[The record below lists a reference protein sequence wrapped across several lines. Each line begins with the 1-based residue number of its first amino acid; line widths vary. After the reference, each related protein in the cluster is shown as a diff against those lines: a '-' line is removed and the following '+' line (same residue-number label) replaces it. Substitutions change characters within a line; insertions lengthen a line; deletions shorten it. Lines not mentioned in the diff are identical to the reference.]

1 MRKFLRSIYLICFLL
16 VGYVLFLIQGRE
28 QGSREEELAKCVDY
42 SELKKAQMIEY
53 HGELAKIQHIFE
65 QDPPSKRQPVFEI
78 TEEKREE
85 LREGISQAAE
95 DLRKQAEAQLER
107 PVPPLLLHASEEVSA
122 STYEPQN
129 IGEFFE
135 AQDRVQDTPPNE
147 PANKQQIGKQGPSQ
161 RSVYAGNWQM
171 LNPLQ
176 SAWRSRL
183 EEDRKAVPV
192 LERPLDDTLEPPMLL
207 SEVRSAETNVPE
219 PQTDVPEPQTNVP
232 EPQTDVPEPQ
242 TDVPEP
248 QTNVPEPQTNVPEPQ
263 TNAPESE
270 TEADR
275 ALEELLDDAIQQEQL
290 DDAKEREERGKKSPT
305 RQHTDTET
313 VPAAV
318 SGKQE
323 TGSPAAKAISA
334 EEEPYDHEQGLQIL
348 RSFNQLAKKRLE
360 TYDQEIRNYSCI
372 LYKWDRTNKLIREMD
387 VMEIKL
393 REEPYSIY
401 AYTLYPLKNRG
412 REWLFWEGH
421 YRNELLIYGG
431 PKLPKTLSFPLDS
444 SSIQKYSERPIQQM
458 GFRRLLEELVEL
470 SNDESIFRDSIIR
483 SYDNGRV
490 GDRDCLVLQVTFLTP
505 QTVGEENFYQIQIYV
520 DKKLLL
526 PIQLIIYDR
535 PQPGKEPEIRESYQ
549 YVIMEMNPGF
559 TDADFCH
566 LNPEYGFST
575 YIPGMDE
582 EVRQLRNYFQ
592 FPDKGK

>member
-219 PQTDVPEPQTNVP
+219 PQTD
-232 EPQTDVPEPQ
+232 
-242 TDVPEP
+242 
-248 QTNVPEPQTNVPEPQ
+248 VPEPQTNVPEPQ

>member
-85 LREGISQAAE
+85 LREGISQSAE

-207 SEVRSAETNVPE
+207 SEVRSAETNEPE
-219 PQTDVPEPQTNVP
+219 PQTYVPEPQTNVP
-232 EPQTDVPEPQ
+232 EPQTNAPEPQ
-242 TDVPEP
+242 TD
-248 QTNVPEPQTNVPEPQ
+248 VPEPQTNVPEPQ

>member
-207 SEVRSAETNVPE
+207 SEVRSAET
-219 PQTDVPEPQTNVP
+219 DVPEPQTN
-232 EPQTDVPEPQ
+232 
-242 TDVPEP
+242 VPEP

-318 SGKQE
+318 SGKQA